1 MVRIPAAARLP
12 LLDAT
17 LAAGLLAAAV
27 LFGFSGG
34 YSKVA
39 RQFATVED
47 FHRAM
52 LVWWLLAVLIIVGML
67 VRHRWPVA
75 AFALV
80 LAGTVGHQL
89 DWQINAPLLD
99 YAEPIVLYTVASLA
113 RPRWVPFAAL
123 LVAAVGHFLLGLY
136 VAVYPPGRP
145 APVTKLPADGS
156 GGHVL
161 SSGLIMDVANKSAQ
175 MVLLLVLAVA
185 LGEGVRARRAH
196 LAAVERRAADL
207 EREQQQRAALA
218 IAAERARIT
227 RELHDVVAH
236 GLSVMVVQAQG
247 AAAALRRHPDRSA
260 AALQDVIAV
269 GRGSLAEMRRLLGV
283 VRRDPMIDGEVNP
296 MLAPQPGM
304 EVLPTLVDQ
313 VRAAGTAVR
322 LEVRG
327 EPVALPAGVDLSAYR
342 IVQEALTNALKHA
355 GAGASVTVD
364 VAFAPDQLVIEVTDD
379 GAGPP
384 AGVSLAGGGA
394 GPDGSGSG
402 LRGIA
407 ERVAMLG
414 GTLSL
419 GPVPNRGFRVR
430 VVLPLAAGLVGA
442 EIRA

>member
-1 MVRIPAAARLP
+1 
-12 LLDAT
+12 
-17 LAAGLLAAAV
+17 
-27 LFGFSGG
+27 
-34 YSKVA
+34 
-39 RQFATVED
+39 
-47 FHRAM
+47 
-52 LVWWLLAVLIIVGML
+52 LIIVGML

-156 GGHVL
+156 GGQVL

-304 EVLPTLVDQ
+304 EVLPTLIDQ